1 MKKTKAPLNALPFVL
16 NESGLT
22 KGINRWQVKPIDDY
36 SMACHLGYEYAA
48 HFIQYLKD
56 NPNDA
61 GTNILGR
68 IALDIDFK
76 DDSCATGYWIGF
88 FSYLEL
94 QLYKRAK
101 KRNVFRD
108 LVKHRAKYPQED

>member
-1 MKKTKAPLNALPFVL
+1 MKIKTPLNELPFVL
-16 NESGLT
+16 NESVLR
-22 KGINRWQVKPIDDY
+22 KGINRWHVKPIENY
-36 SMACHLGYEYAA
+36 TEACKLGNEYAA
-48 HFIQYLKD
+48 HFVQYLKD

-61 GTNILGR
+61 GSNLLGI
-68 IALDIDFK
+68 IASDIDFK
-76 DDSCATGYWIGF
+76 DETCAKGYWIGF